1 MINQL
6 SDLDLE
12 ILYIIMLS
20 LAKVE
25 LIKYLLLYHKT
36 HIPILPEVESIH
48 NKGLGILYYNFVA
61 KLS

>member
-1 MINQL
+1 
-6 SDLDLE
+6 
-12 ILYIIMLS
+12 MLS